1 MVRNRTRRFDVTSVK
16 VGHHS
21 RLQRHQRSGKSR
33 KFFRKFFAD
42 DFGRRGGRG
51 SSGSRKAD
59 SHRMVGGR
67 NIVKVEPELEKVFLD
82 TQISWHCLYGFFDSH
97 VVSWTRT
104 FRIKFVYCPCWM
116 LDLEYIIFQNSS
128 KFGYIQFV
136 LVLSF
141 LWVSLYVRSGLHST
155 LQCSV
160 KNLLDSDFVRYGLA
174 PQNWP

>member
-1 MVRNRTRRFDVTSVK
+1 MVRNRTRRFDVTSLK

-67 NIVKVEPELEKVFLD
+67 NIVKVESKLEKIFLD
-82 TQISWHCLYGFFDSH
+82 SQIPWHCLYGFFDSH

-104 FRIKFVYCPCWM
+104 FRVQFACLIWNILYFK
-116 LDLEYIIFQNSS
+116 ISS

-136 LVLSF
+136 LCLF
-141 LWVSLYVRSGLHST
+141 WVSLYVRSGLHST

-160 KNLLDSDFVRYGLA
+160 KNLLDSDFVRFGLA
-174 PQNWP
+174 PKNLQ